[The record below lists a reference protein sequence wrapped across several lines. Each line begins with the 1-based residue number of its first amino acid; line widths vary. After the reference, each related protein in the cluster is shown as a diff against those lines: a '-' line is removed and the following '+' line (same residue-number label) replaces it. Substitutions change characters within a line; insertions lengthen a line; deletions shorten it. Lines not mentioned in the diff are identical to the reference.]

1 MEREKRNRNTTLRN
15 TQVTFRNRDGKCEIE
30 TKLSETLESLPDTK
44 ITWQQKHF
52 LVFQNRCQT
61 CKVRKVE
68 TNRRLWTTKD
78 MHWFQHQNHTC
89 TTCLWKKAYANANSS
104 KSSAKEKKK
113 NQFLTKGS
121 GLQCGGK
128 QSPISSWK
136 NIYLFSPLS
145 FCWTMN
151 HSLFLAE
158 SRRLVKNGKVLS
170 KFWCIF
176 QNFEETSMEFRSFG
190 KTLKKSKFHQD
201 VEISSK
207 FLPNFE
213 TRTITLQLW
222 RNFEHL
228 TPILRFT
235 WETSNLKTFLQ
246 PQSLEWNSQGW
257 CSVSAS

>member
-1 MEREKRNRNTTLRN
+1 
-15 TQVTFRNRDGKCEIE
+15 
-30 TKLSETLESLPDTK
+30 
-44 ITWQQKHF
+44 
-52 LVFQNRCQT
+52 
-61 CKVRKVE
+61 
-68 TNRRLWTTKD
+68 

-89 TTCLWKKAYANANSS
+89 TTCLWKKHTLTQLQQI
-104 KSSAKEKKK
+104 KRERKKK

-228 TPILRFT
+228 TPIFEIHMR
-235 WETSNLKTFLQ
+235 NIQ
-246 PQSLEWNSQGW
+246 PQNFSPAPIPGMKFPGLVLRQRLLDLRHCAG
-257 CSVSAS
+257 